1 MQLNKEDFWHGLDEL
16 VATCELI
23 IDRPKGSAHPRFPA
37 FRYPFDYG
45 FLEGTRSGDEG
56 GLDAW
61 VGGLPGKLV
70 TGIICSV
77 DIAKRDSE
85 IKLLVGCTHQEARII
100 LETHNRG
107 AQAAILVERPDRNS
121 PELD

>member
-1 MQLNKEDFWHGLDEL
+1 MQLNEEDFWRGLDQL

-23 IDRPKGSAHPRFPA
+23 LDRPKGSAHPRFPA

-45 FLEGTRSGDEG
+45 FLHGTRSRDGG
-56 GLDAW
+56 GLDVW
-61 VGGLPGKLV
+61 VGGLPGRPV

-77 DIAKRDSE
+77 DTAQRDVE
-85 IKLLVGCTHQEARII
+85 IKLLLGCTHQEARII

-107 AQAAILVERPDRNS
+107 AQAAILVERPARNS
-121 PELD
+121 PEQD

>member
-1 MQLNKEDFWHGLDEL
+1 MQLNEEGFW
-16 VATCELI
+16 
-23 IDRPKGSAHPRFPA
+23 R
-37 FRYPFDYG
+37 
-45 FLEGTRSGDEG
+45 

-77 DIAKRDSE
+77 DIAQRDAE
-85 IKLLVGCTHQEARII
+85 IKLLLGCTHQEARII

-107 AQAAILVERPDRNS
+107 AQAAILMERPAYNS
-121 PELD
+121 LEQD